1 MGISQSSASRKNKVI
16 NKQIKKDEKLMNRE
30 VKILLLGAGD
40 SGKSTVLKQMRLIHT
55 AGFNTTEREGFRL
68 VIFSNIFTTM
78 QLLLEGFFALKIPFE
93 HPGNMEY
100 IHLFEI
106 LPNIKPREGYPLDY
120 LQPLKSLWQDKSI
133 NQVFLMGNTF
143 ALSDNVQYFYDQLD
157 RLFQPNYIPTDQDI
171 IQCRIKTT
179 GIVET
184 SFRNKN
190 IIYHMYDVGGQRSE
204 RKKWIHCFENVASV
218 LFVVSISGY
227 DSCLAEDKDSNQMYE
242 AFMLFDSI
250 CNSQWFINTSMIL
263 FLNKMDIF
271 KEKIMR
277 SPVNQ
282 YFPDY
287 TGPPMDYQSA
297 ADYFRRRFE
306 SLNRN
311 ARKQVY
317 IHFTVATDTKLLA
330 HVMDSVSD
338 SILHENLQTLL
349 L

>member
-1 MGISQSSASRKNKVI
+1 MGISQSVAQRKNKMI
-16 NKQIKKDEKLMNRE
+16 TKQLKQDEKRMNRE

-40 SGKSTVLKQMRLIHT
+40 SGKSTVLKQMRLIH
-55 AGFNTTEREGFRL
+55 ASGFNHQEREGFRMI
-68 VIFSNIFTTM
+68 IFSNIVNAM
-78 QLLLEGFFALKIPFE
+78 QTLLEAMMMAKLTLEHKENWDYIPLFLE
-93 HPGNMEY
+93 QLPTIQKQQSFPPEY
-100 IHLFEI
+100 LT
-106 LPNIKPREGYPLDY
+106 
-120 LQPLKSLWQDKSI
+120 PLKSLWQDKAI
-133 NQVFLMGNTF
+133 KKTFTLGNTF
-143 ALSDNVQYFYDQLD
+143 ALNDNVQYYYDQLD

-184 SFRNKN
+184 TFNNRSLVYRMF
-190 IIYHMYDVGGQRSE
+190 DVGGQRSE

-218 LFVVSISGY
+218 LFVVAISGY
-227 DSCLAEDKDSNQMYE
+227 DCCLAEDKDSMYE
-242 AFMLFDSI
+242 ALMLFDSI
-250 CNSQWFINTSMIL
+250 CNSQWFKNTSMIL

-271 KEKIMR
+271 KRKVLR
-277 SPVNQ
+277 SSINQ

-287 TGPPMDYQSA
+287 SGPTLDYLA
-297 ADYFRRRFE
+297 GADYFRHRFE

-311 ARKQVY
+311 DKKQIY

-330 HVMDSVSD
+330 HVMGSVSD

>member
-1 MGISQSSASRKNKVI
+1 MGINQSTANCKNKAI
-16 NKQIKKDEKLMNRE
+16 NKQIKKDEKLSRE

-40 SGKSTVLKQMRLIHT
+40 SGKSTVLKQMRLIH
-55 AGFNTTEREGFRL
+55 ASGFNVTEREGFRL
-68 VIFSNIFTTM
+68 VIFSNIFTAM
-78 QLLLEGFFALKIPFE
+78 QLLLEGLFISKMAFE
-93 HPGNMEY
+93 HPKNLEY
-100 IHLFEI
+100 AGLFEL
-106 LPNIKPREGYPLDY
+106 LPNIKPNEGYPLDY
-120 LQPLKSLWQDKSI
+120 LHPLKSLWKDKSI
-133 NQVFLMGNTF
+133 RQIYLMGNTF
-143 ALSDNVQYFYDQLD
+143 ALSDNVQYYYDQLD
-157 RLFQPNYIPTDQDI
+157 RLFHPNYIPTDQDI

-190 IIYHMYDVGGQRSE
+190 VIYHMYDVGGQRSE

-218 LFVVSISGY
+218 LFVVAISGY
-227 DSCLAEDKDSNQMYE
+227 DCCLAEDKDSNQMYE

-250 CNSQWFINTSMIL
+250 CNSQWFTNTSMIL

-277 SPVNQ
+277 SPVNH

-287 TGPPMDYQSA
+287 TGPHQDYQTA

-311 ARKQVY
+311 IKKQVY